1 MKIYNDANNQKVSFD
16 MNGLL
21 VRSYDDIDNVFD
33 DHQLKMIN
41 AGIAIT
47 NDNWKTVKTAL
58 GKYYFT
64 DPETGEN
71 KIAYGLNAETL
82 IGNLIISKTLKL
94 YSKNGYNSSIFDDN
108 GWDIVADSQLGST
121 ASCLLLVK

>member
-47 NDNWKTVKTAL
+47 NDNWKTVKL
-58 GKYYFT
+58 H
-64 DPETGEN
+64 
-71 KIAYGLNAETL
+71 
-82 IGNLIISKTLKL
+82 
-94 YSKNGYNSSIFDDN
+94 
-108 GWDIVADSQLGST
+108 
-121 ASCLLLVK
+121 